1 MNEIIKI
8 IVTYNAKEI
17 LIELENKEF
26 DVFDSFIE
34 ILSKKTGEQNI
45 LNNFVLMPINTSMP
59 YILIDENNFKNIIEE
74 KIEND
79 NLKLFMN
86 KKEITE
92 EEEKDDDLILNNKN
106 SNNKKN
112 NDNEDDFSDNEEEK
126 EIGNNKENNLNNEI
140 VNDIKEKNFDDND
153 EDEMMEN
160 LNIKN
165 EINIKKELDDIF
177 EKDNLNINQIQLEN
191 KMEDYPKPKPKPKN
205 KNNIEDIR
213 RKQTMPNQ
221 ILISDL
227 FNKDKDINKKKEDKK
242 KSKNIF
248 ENELCMKCSSP
259 LLSQK
264 NICLICSNMVLCN
277 KCEPKHDHPC
287 IIYKSN
293 FIPSLKD
300 AYNFMS
306 RQYNFDTNS
315 SNKKSKKNLSLAFI
329 GDKDIFLR
337 PNKGVLLPVKIFNH
351 SHNTTIFS
359 NDIIILVKGNKFLNI
374 SYDLKRKFKIP
385 AEQCY
390 ILKLKC
396 LTPKNL
402 CKENITMEIY
412 SNRYILKENKN
423 NKISINIEVN
433 EDEEEENMNLKL
445 FYNEMAILYNKE
457 HKKIIVDL
465 VENELKGCDVDK
477 IVETLFKYNWNK
489 EKCLKNF
496 KK

>member
-17 LIELENKEF
+17 LIELENKDF
-26 DVFDSFIE
+26 DVFDSFIKL
-34 ILSKKTGEQNI
+34 LSEKTGEQNI
-45 LNNFVLMPINTSMP
+45 INNFELMPINTSMP
-59 YILIDENNFKNIIEE
+59 YILIDENNFKNIIDE

-86 KKEITE
+86 RKEINIE
-92 EEEKDDDLILNNKN
+92 EENDDDIIFNNKN
-106 SNNKKN
+106 NKIKKNNN

-126 EIGNNKENNLNNEI
+126 EIINNKENNINKEI
-140 VNDIKEKNFDDND
+140 VNDSTEKKFNENGD
-153 EDEMMEN
+153 DEMIEN

-177 EKDNLNINQIQLEN
+177 EKDNLNINKIELEN
-191 KMEDYPKPKPKPKN
+191 KKEEKPKPKN
-205 KNNIEDIR
+205 KIEDIR

-227 FNKDKDINKKKEDKK
+227 FNQDKDINKKKEKN
-242 KSKNIF
+242 SKNIF

-264 NICLICSNMVLCN
+264 NICLICSNIVLCS

-287 IIYKSN
+287 FIFKSN
-293 FIPSLKD
+293 FISSLKE
-300 AYNFMS
+300 AYNFMT
-306 RQYNFDTNS
+306 RKYNFETNP
-315 SNKKSKKNLSLAFI
+315 SNKKTKKNISLAFV

-337 PNKGVLLPVKIFNH
+337 PNKGILLPIKIFNH
-351 SHNTTIFS
+351 SHDTTIFS
-359 NDIIILVKGNKFLNI
+359 NDIIILIRGNKYLNI
-374 SYDLKRKFKIP
+374 SYDLNGKFKIP

-402 CKENITMEIY
+402 CKENITLEIY

-423 NKISINIEVN
+423 NKIYLNIEVN
-433 EDEEEENMNLKL
+433 EDKEEENLNLKL
-445 FYNEMAILYNKE
+445 LYNEMAILYNKE
-457 HKKIIVDL
+457 HKKIIVSL
-465 VENELKGCDVDK
+465 IENELKEFNIDNV
-477 IVETLFKYNWNK
+477 VEILIKYNWNK

>member
-26 DVFDSFIE
+26 DVFDSFIK
-34 ILSKKTGEQNI
+34 ILSEKTGEQNI

-92 EEEKDDDLILNNKN
+92 EEEKDDELILNSKY
-106 SNNKKN
+106 SNNKIN

-126 EIGNNKENNLNNEI
+126 EIGDNKEDNINKEI
-140 VNDIKEKNFDDND
+140 VTDIKEKNFDDND

-191 KMEDYPKPKPKPKN
+191 IKEENPKTKPKPKN
-205 KNNIEDIR
+205 IIEDIR

-277 KCEPKHDHPC
+277 KCEPKHDHP
-287 IIYKSN
+287 
-293 FIPSLKD
+293 
-300 AYNFMS
+300 
-306 RQYNFDTNS
+306 YNFDTNS

-351 SHNTTIFS
+351 SNNTTIFS
-359 NDIIILVKGNKFLNI
+359 NDIIILVKGNKYLNI

>member
-26 DVFDSFIE
+26 DVFDSFIK
-34 ILSKKTGEQNI
+34 ILSEKTGEQNI

-92 EEEKDDDLILNNKN
+92 EEEKDDDLILNNKY

-126 EIGNNKENNLNNEI
+126 EIGDNKEDNINNEI
-140 VNDIKEKNFDDND
+140 VTDIKEKKFDDND

-191 KMEDYPKPKPKPKN
+191 IKEENLKIKQKPKN
-205 KNNIEDIR
+205 IIEDIR

-264 NICLICSNMVLCN
+264 NI
-277 KCEPKHDHPC
+277 
-287 IIYKSN
+287 
-293 FIPSLKD
+293 
-300 AYNFMS
+300 
-306 RQYNFDTNS
+306 
-315 SNKKSKKNLSLAFI
+315 
-329 GDKDIFLR
+329 FLR
-337 PNKGVLLPVKIFNH
+337 PNKGVLLPVKIFNN

-477 IVETLFKYNWNK
+477 IVETLSKYNWNK

-496 KK
+496 KKEK